1 MAITQAIANAFKKQ
15 LLEGDHN
22 FKQSGGDV
30 FKIALYSSSAT
41 LNSATTIY
49 STNPGGGSDTEV
61 PNSGQY
67 TAGGGALSNLGTSIG
82 TGSGKGVAFCDFA
95 DRSFTGVTLTAR
107 GALIY
112 NTSSATTNA
121 AVAILDFGSDKTATS
136 GTFTIQ
142 FPAPTS
148 TAAILRISG

>member
-15 LLEGDHN
+15 LLEADMDFASASPDK
-22 FKQSGGDV
+22 FKLS
-30 FKIALYSSSAT
+30 LYTSSAT
-41 LNSATTIY
+41 LNSTTTAYTSTNEATT
-49 STNPGGGSDTEV
+49 GGD
-61 PNSGQY
+61 Y
-67 TAGGGALSNLGTSIG
+67 TTGGGALVGTTTSI
-82 TGSGKGVAFCDFA
+82 SAGVARVDFS
-95 DRSFTGVTLTAR
+95 DLSFTGVTLTAR

-121 AVAILDFGSDKTATS
+121 AVAVLDFGSDKTATA

-142 FPAPTS
+142 FPAATS